1 MRYIITESQFN
12 YLKEFASDNAENV
25 KQEVKNCIATNL
37 GPSYPDK
44 LSSCV
49 SLGVNVVNR
58 GGFNK
63 LLDASNGLSC
73 HEEIKKNFPN
83 KDVEVGNKLV
93 KCLNN
98 KFKLSLPVLNNLS
111 NTFSNL
117 KFDNNEILKKIE
129 KQIQSQNK
137 FPKKN

>member
-1 MRYIITESQFN
+1 MKYLITESQFN
-12 YLKEFASDNAENV
+12 YLKEFVSDNAENV
-25 KQEVKNCIATNL
+25 KREVKNCIATNF

-44 LSSCV
+44 LPSCV

-63 LLDASNGLSC
+63 LLDTSIGLSC

-93 KCLNN
+93 KCLND
-98 KFKLSLPVLNNLS
+98 KFKLSLPVLNSLS

-117 KFDNNEILKKIE
+117 KFGNNEIYKKLQ
-129 KQIQSQNK
+129 KQIQSQK
-137 FPKKN
+137 KSLKKN